1 MNDYKCAFLRITI
14 AFMALWA
21 GCGENKSTQDTK
33 TKDAITY
40 AEDAITYTIV
50 KESAIPN
57 LKRSLVVRLNK
68 RISKDAL
75 TTIAL
80 KLKEDSPDNYD
91 RTFIFYYLPGMEIGK
106 GAWAATDF
114 NPNLEVRILG
124 LSQDEELTLN
134 SQKIGEGKLIGAWI
148 WEPGFNVRI
157 AILQRGQKTFLE
169 TTGKYGSSGIQELTV
184 KQTPS
189 GTRYEYMQPIPFGG
203 YYLLEM
209 DGRLGIYDNDG
220 LTTKLMPI
228 K

>member
-14 AFMALWA
+14 VFMALWA

-33 TKDAITY
+33 TENTITY

-57 LKRSLVVRLNK
+57 LKRSLDVRLNK
-68 RISKDAL
+68 KVSKDTL
-75 TTIAL
+75 KNIAL
-80 KLKEDSPDNYD
+80 NLKEGTPDTYE
-91 RTFIFYYLPGMEIGK
+91 RTFICYYLPGMEIDA
-106 GAWAATDF
+106 GAWATTHF

-124 LSQDEELTLN
+124 LTQDEELTLI
-134 SQKIGEGKLIGAWI
+134 SQKIGEGKLIGAWL

-169 TTGKYGSSGIQELTV
+169 MTGKDGSSGTEELTV
-184 KQTPS
+184 KQTPR
-189 GTRYEYMQPIPFGG
+189 GTRYEKLQPNNFGD

-209 DGRLGIYDNDG
+209 DGSLGIYDNDG
-220 LTTKLMPI
+220 LSKKLMPL